1 MENFWRQIPR
11 QQHFWTVHA
20 NIWFVSYKLYLWF
33 SYLILTFLFK
43 QAVRT
48 RAANIR
54 TIGVKC
60 VLCFAMPVRKHRQIH
75 PWELF
80 SPRSIL
86 PYTRM
91 VSNTTLARTS
101 FQTGIIQ
108 HDAIIQGLIPVLL
121 HATFRPVSQ
130 LLLQENAER
139 GTSLAFIRSYF
150 VPTVAVL

>member
-1 MENFWRQIPR
+1 
-11 QQHFWTVHA
+11 
-20 NIWFVSYKLYLWF
+20 
-33 SYLILTFLFK
+33 
-43 QAVRT
+43 
-48 RAANIR
+48 
-54 TIGVKC
+54 
-60 VLCFAMPVRKHRQIH
+60 MPVRKHRQIH